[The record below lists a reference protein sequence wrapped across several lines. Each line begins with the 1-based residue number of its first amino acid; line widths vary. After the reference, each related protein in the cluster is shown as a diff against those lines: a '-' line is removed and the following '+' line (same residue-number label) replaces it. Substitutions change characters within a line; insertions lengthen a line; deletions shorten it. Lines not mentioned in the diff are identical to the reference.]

1 MVGSDLKSDML
12 AANMGTGLNLK
23 CNSACCENIG
33 SIDATCTAVQ
43 NLEKKRQEGEGK
55 NKK

>member
-1 MVGSDLKSDML
+1 
-12 AANMGTGLNLK
+12 MGTGLNLK

>member
-1 MVGSDLKSDML
+1 
-12 AANMGTGLNLK
+12 MGTGLNLK

-43 NLEKKRQEGEGK
+43 YLEKKKTGGGGK
-55 NKK
+55 K